1 MMQSGKLRRSIRA
14 SVSGNSVRFS
24 SSEPYAAIHNEGGEI
39 AVTAKMKKFFWAKYH
54 QTKDEQWKWLA
65 LKKIGSK
72 MTIPER
78 RFLGYSPE
86 VEKIITDIIKDNIEQ
101 FAKETI
107 EKMKK

>member
-1 MMQSGKLRRSIRA
+1 METEKVPKQ
-14 SVSGNSVRFS
+14 
-24 SSEPYAAIHNEGGEI
+24 Y
-39 AVTAKMKKFFWAKYH
+39 KFFDDSIWAKYH